1 MKIRFLMMA
10 LLGLGLQQASAQF
23 YIGPRAGLN
32 LANMSTDAAGTVN
45 SMKIGIHGGLTSKW
59 KFAKQLSV
67 TGDALFSQQGTISVL
82 SVAGTD
88 GKIVMETETAATFNY
103 VSVPVMLNLEVPIK
117 SSKRVPY
124 RMGGSFASWNL
135 YGGGFF
141 GYALSASNT
150 ITTTD
155 YAVNPPS
162 VTSTNGA
169 LESTKYSAVDFGIAV
184 GTGFTFEMDP
194 RNFLSVDARYMMGMA
209 DVEPAATVKNTNSVI
224 GISLAYT
231 YRLTKRNIRR

>member
-1 MKIRFLMMA
+1 MMA

-88 GKIVMETETAATFNY
+88 GKIVMETETASTFNY
-103 VSVPVMLNLEVPIK
+103 VSVPVMLNFEVPIK
-117 SSKRVPY
+117 SSKLVPY

-141 GYALSASNT
+141 GYALSASQT
-150 ITTTD
+150 VTTTD
-155 YAVNPPS
+155 YAVAPPT
-162 VTSTNGA
+162 VVAGTAA
-169 LESTKYSAVDFGIAV
+169 LESGKYGAVDFGIAV

-194 RNFLSVDARYMMGMA
+194 RNFLSVDARYMMGFA
-209 DVEPAATVKNTNSVI
+209 DIEPAETVKTTNSVI